1 MVTLIKDYTVSRY
14 NTNLVNFP
22 TEYGIR
28 VAKSSQSGKPSSKF
42 LRKFQLI
49 VLVFLLISYKIMS
62 WYFKWLWKRQ
72 DYTKYCATKILCQVL
87 GNVCFLKQLTGECDF
102 RQEIYISFL
111 SNMVKARVISRTQNT
126 NNLPNSFNMLIT
138 GKNLPKIPSR
148 CYTQ

>member
-1 MVTLIKDYTVSRY
+1 MVTLSKDYTVSRY

-62 WYFKWLWKRQ
+62 
-72 DYTKYCATKILCQVL
+72 
-87 GNVCFLKQLTGECDF
+87 
-102 RQEIYISFL
+102 
-111 SNMVKARVISRTQNT
+111 
-126 NNLPNSFNMLIT
+126 
-138 GKNLPKIPSR
+138 
-148 CYTQ
+148 